1 MAKANL
7 SPGMAVDGF
16 RLQERLHRGGMAD
29 IWRVS
34 RDDVDFPIVMKV
46 PLLDFEG
53 ELSLIVG
60 FEVEQMI
67 MAELKGPHVPRW
79 VANGDFA
86 VQPYI
91 VMEHIAGPT
100 LAKNPSRT
108 LEIDEVV
115 RLGAEMAAALSALH
129 QQRVLHLDLK
139 PANVLFRSTGTA
151 VLIDFGLSRHELLPD
166 LLEEQ
171 FHRPV
176 GTTEY
181 MAPEQLMRVRSD
193 RRSDIFA
200 LGAILYQLA
209 TGKLPFGIPARMR
222 QVRRRVW
229 RDPTPPRAL
238 RPDIPTT
245 LQEIILR
252 CLEPMPDARYS
263 RAEDLMLELRHPDL
277 VVTTERAGRLHQ
289 DDFRTTFA
297 RRLRTAKT
305 MGEILAS
312 ATRSPPRAPIIL
324 VAVSLR
330 HGLEE
335 VRQALLDASASV
347 LANMSGARLACVNV
361 IPTSL
366 IAVDENV
373 DAAGD
378 NIHVQRLVELRNW
391 ARPLQLPKGKVTY
404 HLLESRNVADGVLD
418 FARSNNVDH
427 LIVGAPIAGGSS
439 AKVSGRIMAEAPCT
453 VTVVRSARESDH
465 VDEVNLPSAK
475 ISRRTLAE

>member
-7 SPGMAVDGF
+7 SPGMAIDGF

-100 LAKNPSRT
+100 LAKNLSRT
-108 LEIDEVV
+108 LEIDKVV
-115 RLGAEMAAALSALH
+115 CLGAEMAAALSALH

-263 RAEDLMLELRHPDL
+263 RAEDLMFELRHPDL

-404 HLLESRNVADGVLD
+404 HLL
-418 FARSNNVDH
+418 ARSNNVDH
-427 LIVGAPIAGGSS
+427 LIVGAPIGGGSS

-465 VDEVNLPSAK
+465 VDEINLASAK
-475 ISRRTLAE
+475 TSRRTLAE

>member
-100 LAKNPSRT
+100 LAKNLSRT

-139 PANVLFRSTGTA
+139 PANVLFRATGTA

-366 IAVDENV
+366 IAIDENV

>member
-34 RDDVDFPIVMKV
+34 RDDIDFPIVMKV

-53 ELSLIVG
+53 DLSLIVG

-100 LAKNPSRT
+100 LAKSPSRT

-139 PANVLFRSTGTA
+139 PANVLFRATGTA

>member
-7 SPGMAVDGF
+7 NSGTVIDGF
-16 RLQERLHRGGMAD
+16 RLEERLHRGGMAD

-34 RDDVDFPIVMKV
+34 RGDIDFPIVMKV

-53 ELSLIVG
+53 DLSLIVG

-67 MAELKGPHVPRW
+67 MAELTGPNVPRW

-91 VMEHIAGPT
+91 VMEQIAGPT
-100 LAKNPSRT
+100 LAKSLART
-108 LEIDEVV
+108 VAIDEIVN
-115 RLGAEMAAALSALH
+115 LGAEMAAALSGLH
-129 QQRVLHLDLK
+129 QQHVLHLDLK
-139 PANVLFRSTGTA
+139 PANVLFRSTGAA

-209 TGKLPFGIPARMR
+209 TGRLPFGIPPRMR

-229 RDPTPPRAL
+229 RDPVPPRAL
-238 RPDIPTT
+238 RTDIPAT

-252 CLEPMPDARYS
+252 CLEPMPDARYA
-263 RAEDLMLELRHPDL
+263 RAEDLMFELRHPDL
-277 VVTTERAGRLHQ
+277 IVPTERAERLLPS
-289 DDFRTTFA
+289 DFRAAFA

-305 MGEILAS
+305 MREIRAS
-312 ATRSPPRAPIIL
+312 ATREPPRAPIIL

-330 HGLEE
+330 PGLEE
-335 VRQALLDASASV
+335 MRHALLDASASV
-347 LANMSGARLACVNV
+347 LANIPGARLACVNV
-361 IPTSL
+361 MPTSL

-391 ARPLQLPKGKVTY
+391 ARPLQLPKGQITY
-404 HLLESRNVADGVLD
+404 HLLESRNVAGAVLD

-427 LIVGAPIAGGSS
+427 LIVGAPTSSGST
-439 AKVSGRIMAEAPCT
+439 AKVSGRITAEAPCT
-453 VTVVRSARESDH
+453 VTVVRSAREGGH
-465 VDEVNLPSAK
+465 AHEIK
-475 ISRRTLAE
+475 